1 MKFAKYASDIQE
13 VLDLTDADGMENLV
27 RNIVKYIIVENRN
40 KINWLAH
47 ELLADVIPN
56 DNIIEIFDIE

>member
-56 DNIIEIFDIE
+56 ENIIEIFDIE